1 MNDIDIAH
9 LDTLA
14 YERARREIDECRLIL
29 HAHWVAFNHLGEL
42 TIDYD
47 EWDDIACRL
56 DRLHD
61 QYPTLVHYGYEAE
74 WFYDWDTNDWN
85 ELPTT
90 PYILQVAN
98 EMVDRRERME
108 GWVAA

>member
-56 DRLHD
+56 DRL
-61 QYPTLVHYGYEAE
+61 
-74 WFYDWDTNDWN
+74 DTPFVDLWY
-85 ELPTT
+85 
-90 PYILQVAN
+90 YILMSSAKIDKLIWRSLTN
-98 EMVDRRERME
+98 KKNFHEGRRQKFEPPPERQ
-108 GWVAA
+108 AA